1 METIKNYL
9 ESMFASMPNT
19 PEVRKAKAE
28 LLQMMEDKYNEL
40 ISEGTSENAAVGT
53 VISEFG
59 NLDELAESLGLTKEV
74 EVARGMEAEMPR
86 RFISLDEA
94 KAYLSNRNKKAL
106 YRALG
111 ILLLIISVS
120 FVILMSTSK
129 ASALTGVAMMMFS
142 IAIGIGFLVYSS
154 FVDHEWKFMKRE
166 SCSIDMNTAAYVK
179 DKQRGFEPVRAFCVA
194 IGVVLCVI
202 CWTPNILIPF
212 RYEPLGAGLMFIL
225 VGFGVFLIVYPN
237 SIASGFERILHVNE
251 ATTIS
256 GQYANGN
263 AYVKPTK
270 YKSKN
275 AQTIVE
281 VYWPTVTCL
290 YLILSFLSFRWDITW
305 IIWVIAGVCH
315 RIVMINC
322 VDDED

>member
-1 METIKNYL
+1 
-9 ESMFASMPNT
+9 MFASMPNT
-19 PEVRKAKAE
+19 TEVRKAKAE

-86 RFISLDEA
+86 RFITLDEA

-120 FVILMSTSK
+120 FVILMSTSE

-225 VGFGVFLIVYPN
+225 VGFGVFLIVYPK

-256 GQYANGN
+256 GQYANGS

-270 YKSKN
+270 YKSKT
-275 AQTIVE
+275 AQTVVE

-290 YLILSFLSFRWDITW
+290 YLIFSFLTFRWDLTW
-305 IIWVIAGVCH
+305 IIWVIAGVFH
-315 RIVMINC
+315 RVVMINC
-322 VDDED
+322 TDDED

>member
-1 METIKNYL
+1 
-9 ESMFASMPNT
+9 MFASMPNT

-106 YRALG
+106 YKALG

-142 IAIGIGFLVYSS
+142 IAIGIGFLIYSS

-225 VGFGVFLIVYPN
+225 IGFGVFLIVYPN

-256 GQYANGN
+256 GQYANGS

-270 YKSKN
+270 YKSKT
-275 AQTIVE
+275 AQTVVE

-290 YLILSFLSFRWDITW
+290 YLIFSFLTFRWDLTW
-305 IIWVIAGVCH
+305 IIWVIAGVFH
-315 RIVMINC
+315 RVVMINC
-322 VDDED
+322 TDDED